1 MKNRLIFITIL
12 ILFAL
17 ILSSLFIYKYKSFFS
32 KSSKRTEQSTNLN
45 PLSKI
50 PMPLMSFPG
59 KIAQINGN
67 ILLVT
72 QTNFGRPFSLQV
84 RVTAK
89 TLISR
94 PPISIPFLFPNNV
107 AVEPIKRLLLGDL
120 KVGKEIISYTNIDIR
135 LLKVN
140 DQFEA
145 NQIIVEPPVN
155 TIFGIITG
163 FKDNVISLK
172 GFPPNP
178 SASLQTT
185 SLHENDYSITVRST
199 TEISR
204 LEKDGQPGKF
214 NFSDLKVGNNINVF
228 SRVDTRS
235 VFNFDALRIEPY
247 EPSPP
252 PVPTSGVK

>member
-1 MKNRLIFITIL
+1 MKNRLILIAIL
-12 ILFAL
+12 IFFAL
-17 ILSSLFIYKYKSFFS
+17 ILSSLFIYKSFLS
-32 KSSKRTEQSTNLN
+32 KSSKRTEQSTTLN

-72 QTNFGRPFSLQV
+72 QTNFGQPFSLQV

-94 PPISIPFLFPNNV
+94 PPITIPFLFPNNV
-107 AVEPIKRLLLGDL
+107 TVESAKKLSLSDL
-120 KVGKEIISYTNIDIR
+120 KVGKEIISYSNIDVR

-145 NQIIVEPPVN
+145 NQILVEPPVN
-155 TIFGIITG
+155 TIFGTITKI
-163 FKDNVISLK
+163 KDNVISLK

-214 NFSDLKVGNNINVF
+214 NFSNLKVGNYINVF

-235 VFNFDALRIEPY
+235 TFSFDALRIEPY
-247 EPSPP
+247 EPAPP
-252 PVPTSGVK
+252 PVPTFGVK

>member
-1 MKNRLIFITIL
+1 MKNRLILIAIL

-17 ILSSLFIYKYKSFFS
+17 ILSSLFIYKSFL
-32 KSSKRTEQSTNLN
+32 SKRTGVGLKKTEQSTNLN

-50 PMPLMSFPG
+50 RTPLMSFPG

-67 ILLVT
+67 TLLVT
-72 QTNFGRPFSLQV
+72 QTNFGQPFSLQV
-84 RVTAK
+84 RVTDK
-89 TLISR
+89 TFISTS
-94 PPISIPFLFPNNV
+94 PISIPFLFPNNV
-107 AVEPIKRLLLGDL
+107 TVESVKKLSLSDL
-120 KVGKEIISYTNIDIR
+120 KVGEQMISYTNADIR

-155 TIFGIITG
+155 TIFGTITKI
-163 FKDNVISLK
+163 KDNVISLK
-172 GFPPNP
+172 GLPPNP

-185 SLHENDYSITVRST
+185 SLHENDYSITVTST

-214 NFSDLKVGNNINVF
+214 NFSDLKVGNSINVF

-235 VFNFDALRIEPY
+235 VFNFDALRIEPAI
-247 EPSPP
+247 
-252 PVPTSGVK
+252 GQ